1 MIWFQLGRE
10 YKLSVAEILAV
21 FPFGKTVHLSN
32 DFLILD
38 NIDKNEVLEKA
49 NNLWWTI
56 KIVEIIDSSIV
67 EQAKD
72 NEWKFKYWVSIFWE
86 KKNLKSLLVWIKKDL
101 KELWVSSR
109 FINKD
114 FTNLSSAQILWEKLV
129 KSWTDFNLIFPKNTP
144 SPSIALQGLPLIREE
159 KFGKY
164 YFWKTIWVQDIFNY
178 SKRDY
183 EKDRDMQ
190 TGMLP
195 PKLCQIMINIANT
208 PILTSPLTGER
219 KEQVIYDPFVW
230 LWTVLIESILIWNK
244 SVYGSD
250 LNEKM
255 VEHTKNNIINFCK
268 KEDIKLENLEIEKLN
283 AKFIEE
289 SEFFKKWVTSIVTE
303 WYLWEVMTQN
313 NISLDR
319 IDKQKKSLLELYDRF
334 FLWLKKI
341 KYNWNIVICFPF
353 WEVKWK
359 YIYFNEIYDL
369 VNIYCNVEVMFPIDF
384 TQISTS
390 KAWSLLYKRDKQ
402 LVWREIFKLT
412 IK

>member
-21 FPFGKTVHLSN
+21 FSYGKTVYLSN

-38 NIDKNEVLEKA
+38 NISIDEVLEKA

-56 KIVEIIDSSIV
+56 KIVEIVDSSV
-67 EQAKD
+67 AKEAEWY
-72 NEWKFKYWVSIFWE
+72 EWKFKYWISIFWD
-86 KKNLKSLLVWIKKDL
+86 KKNLKSILVWIKKEL
-101 KELWVSSR
+101 KDLWVSSR

-114 FTNLSSAQILWEKLV
+114 FQNLSSAQILWEKLL
-129 KSWTDFNLIFPKNTP
+129 KSQSDYNIIYNKNN
-144 SPSIALQGLPLIREE
+144 S
-159 KFGKY
+159 
-164 YFWKTIWVQDIFNY
+164 YFWKTIWIQDIFNY

-195 PKLCQIMINIANT
+195 PKLCQMMINISGWT
-208 PILTSPLTGER
+208 T
-219 KEQVIYDPFVW
+219 IYDPFVW
-230 LWTVLIESILIWNK
+230 LGTVLIESILMWNE
-244 SVYGSD
+244 SVYGTD

-268 KEDIKLENLEIEKLN
+268 KEDIELENFEIIKLN

-289 SEFFKKWVTSIVTE
+289 SEFFKKWVDSIVTE

-334 FLWLKKI
+334 FEWLKKI
-341 KYNWNIVICFPF
+341 KYSWNLVICFPF
-353 WEVKWK
+353 WEMKWK
-359 YIYFNEIYDL
+359 YIYFTEVYDL
-369 VNIYCNVEVMFPIDF
+369 LKKYCNIESLYPADYTEIQA
-384 TQISTS
+384 T

>member
-10 YKLSVAEILAV
+10 YKLSVAEIFEV
-21 FPFGKTVHLSN
+21 FPNGKTLYLSKE
-32 DFLILD
+32 FLIID
-38 NIDKNEVLEKA
+38 NLDKNEVLEKA

-56 KIVEIIDSSIV
+56 KIVEILDSSIV
-67 EQAKD
+67 EESKW
-72 NEWKFKYWVSIFWE
+72 NEWKFKYWLSIFWE
-86 KKNLKSLLVWIKKDL
+86 KKNLKSILVLIKKDL
-101 KELWVSSR
+101 KELGISSR

-114 FTNLSSAQILWEKLV
+114 FTNLSSAQILWEKLL
-129 KSWTDFNLIFPKNTP
+129 KSKTDFNYIYTKNNV
-144 SPSIALQGLPLIREE
+144 
-159 KFGKY
+159 F
-164 YFWKTIWVQDIFNY
+164 FWKTIWVQDISNY

-183 EKDRDMQ
+183 EKDRDMK

-195 PKLCQIMINIANT
+195 PKLCQIMINLAWWKI
-208 PILTSPLTGER
+208 
-219 KEQVIYDPFVW
+219 IYDPFVW
-230 LWTVLIESILIWNK
+230 LWTVLIESILMWNK
-244 SVYGSD
+244 SIYGSD

-289 SEFFKKWVTSIVTE
+289 SSFFNKWVNSIVTE

-334 FLWLKKI
+334 FIWIKKI
-341 KYNWNIVICFPF
+341 KYNWNLVICFPF
-353 WEVKWK
+353 WEMKWK

-369 VNIYCNVEVMFPIDF
+369 LNKYCNIENMFPENCTEI
-384 TQISTS
+384 TTT

-412 IK
+412 VK